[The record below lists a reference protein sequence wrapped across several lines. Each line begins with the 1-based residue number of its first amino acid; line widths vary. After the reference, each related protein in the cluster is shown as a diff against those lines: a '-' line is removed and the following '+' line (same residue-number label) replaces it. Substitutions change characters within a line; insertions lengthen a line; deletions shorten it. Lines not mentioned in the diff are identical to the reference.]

1 MAKSKK
7 EKEKIVTIDG
17 IDYNFDDMN
26 DEAKM
31 LVNHVGDLDNKLAH
45 SRFNLDQLSIGREA
59 CMEKLNEALGHEAPE
74 VEAEIAG

>member
-59 CMEKLNEALGHEAPE
+59 CMSKLSEALGHEAPE
-74 VEAEIAG
+74 VEAEIAE

>member
-26 DEAKM
+26 DEAKV

-59 CMEKLNEALGHEAPE
+59 CMEKLNVALGHEVPE